1 MTGVLKKGSKGEF
14 VLLMQEMLQKLGFQI
29 STDGAFGPG
38 TEKAVIQ
45 FQQQNNLKVDGI
57 VGAKTWILIQDLAS
71 KVKKPVVHV
80 DTVIN
85 QFLSEQDFIDF
96 AKKYDLEVAAI
107 KAVHEV
113 ESAGRGFL
121 NGKVKILF
129 EGHIFW
135 KELIKRQVDPRKVL
149 PGNEDVVQEKYI
161 PRNPSY
167 RLDQHYRLNKAAKI
181 NAEAAYSSASY
192 GLFQIMGFHYQ
203 KLGFPTA
210 KAFVDFLS
218 VNEANQ
224 MEVFGRFIAANNLI
238 KPLQSHNWAKFALG
252 YNGSAYK
259 TNKYDTKLATAYA
272 KYSRM

>member
-14 VLLMQEMLQKLGFQI
+14 VLLMQEMLQKLGFEI

-38 TEKAVIQ
+38 TEKAVIK

-71 KVKKPVVHV
+71 KVKKPVAPV

-135 KELIKRQVDPRKVL
+135 KELVKRQVDPRKVL
-149 PGNEDVVQEKYI
+149 PGNEDVLQEKYI

-224 MEVFGRFIAANNLI
+224 LEVFGRFIAANNLI

-259 TNKYDTKLATAYA
+259 TNKYDTKLAAAYA

>member
-29 STDGAFGPG
+29 STDGAFGPD
-38 TEKAVIQ
+38 TEKAVIK

-57 VGAKTWILIQDLAS
+57 VGAKTWILIQDQAS
-71 KVKKPVVHV
+71 KVKKPVATV

-135 KELIKRQVDPRKVL
+135 KELAKRQIDPRKVL
-149 PGNEDVVQEKYI
+149 PGNEDVLQEKYI

-192 GLFQIMGFHYQ
+192 GLFQIMGFHYES
-203 KLGFPTA
+203 LGFPTA

-218 VNEANQ
+218 INEASQ
-224 MEVFGRFIAANNLI
+224 LEVFGRFIAAHNLI

-259 TNKYDTKLATAYA
+259 TNKYDTKLAAAYA
-272 KYSRM
+272 KYSSM

>member
-135 KELIKRQVDPRKVL
+135 KELVKRQVDPRKAL
-149 PGNEDVVQEKYI
+149 PGNEDVLQEKYI

-167 RLDQHYRLNKAAKI
+167 RLDQHYRLDKAAKI

-259 TNKYDTKLATAYA
+259 TNKYDTKLAAAYA

>member
-14 VLLMQEMLQKLGFQI
+14 VLLMQEMLQKLGYQI
-29 STDGAFGPG
+29 GTDGAFGPG
-38 TEKAVIQ
+38 TEKIVFE
-45 FQQQNNLKVDGI
+45 FQKQNNLKVDGI
-57 VGAKTWILIQDLAS
+57 VGAKSWILMQDLVS
-71 KVKKPVVHV
+71 KIKKPATPVT
-80 DTVIN
+80 TVIN
-85 QFLSEQDFIDF
+85 QFLSEQDFVDF
-96 AKKYDLEVAAI
+96 AAKYKLEVAAI

-121 NGKVKILF
+121 NGKIKILF

-135 KELIKRQVDPRKVL
+135 KELAKRGVDPKKVL
-149 PGNEDVVQEKYI
+149 AGNEDVLHEKYI
-161 PRNPSY
+161 ARNPYY

-192 GLFQIMGFHYQ
+192 GLFQIMGFHFQ
-203 KLGFPTA
+203 ALNFASA

-224 MEVFGRFIAANNLI
+224 LEVFGRFITAHNLV
-238 KPLQSHNWAKFALG
+238 KVLQEHNWAKFALG
-252 YNGSAYK
+252 YNGGAYK

>member
-38 TEKAVIQ
+38 TEKAVIK

-71 KVKKPVVHV
+71 KVKKPVAPV

-135 KELIKRQVDPRKVL
+135 KELVKRQVDPRKVL
-149 PGNEDVVQEKYI
+149 AGNEDVVQEKYI

-167 RLDQHYRLNKAAKI
+167 RLDQHYRLDKAAKI
-181 NAEAAYSSASY
+181 NAEAAYCSASY

-224 MEVFGRFIAANNLI
+224 LEVFGRFIAANNLI

-259 TNKYDTKLATAYA
+259 TNKYDTKLAAAYA
-272 KYSRM
+272 KYSKM